1 MIKQIFFT
9 NKMHKYKTNI
19 YPKLRTKKYIKK
31 NFPNLDII
39 IFPLEMASQGNQVT
53 WGNTQKNIYT

>member
-1 MIKQIFFT
+1 
-9 NKMHKYKTNI
+9 MHKYKTNI

-53 WGNTQKNIYT
+53 